1 MHRCRVNHLA
11 LMVALVCAPGVGAAT
26 HRYAVIVGHD
36 RGADGQPVLQFA
48 QDDAEKLAGVLTELG
63 GVPAND
69 LWLLRGVGVNS
80 VRVAL
85 ASVTDR
91 VRGVH
96 AADGDRA
103 VVIFYFSGHSDG
115 ESLELGAER
124 LTFTDLRAMLRNTA
138 ADVRVIVLDSCRS
151 GALLALKG
159 GQPAP
164 AFQIRLTDEI
174 NSSGEALISSS
185 AADEI
190 ALESREIRG
199 SFFTHHFV
207 SGLRGAADSSG
218 DGLVTLAEAYDYAFA
233 HTLRSTAATTV
244 GPQHPTY
251 AYRLSGQGDLVMTD
265 LTSRSASLT
274 LPGGLDRA
282 LVVDRKS
289 ARVLAETG
297 PGGAHELALPAGEY
311 LVRAALGK
319 VDLAASVTL
328 QKGERRTLASS
339 ELSPG
344 NLELAQVKGSLEM
357 ENKSWSIAFGVS
369 RGVAAGALVQPAL
382 RISRE
387 VGSWGY
393 AAQIGSAEGPDFR
406 ESSMLVSVTRDFA
419 RIDRG
424 ALTAGAGLAAGAGAI
439 LQARRYE
446 PTAWSPAA
454 SAGVQ
459 ASFGVRLVHRIWLG
473 VCGQFAAEVLRVDSK
488 TTVRPLP
495 SAFVGLSYG
504 R

>member
-11 LMVALVCAPGVGAAT
+11 LMVALVCAQGVGAAT
-26 HRYAVIVGHD
+26 HRYAVMVGHD

-48 QDDAEKLAGVLTELG
+48 QDDAEKLARVLTELG
-63 GVPAND
+63 GVAAND

-96 AADGDRA
+96 AADGARA
-103 VVIFYFSGHSDG
+103 VVVFYFSGHSDG

-124 LTFTDLRAMLRNTA
+124 LTFTDLRAMVRNTA

-233 HTLRSTAATTV
+233 HTLRATAATTV

-251 AYRLSGQGDLVMTD
+251 TYRLSGQGDLVMTD

-319 VDLAASVTL
+319 VDLAATVTL
-328 QKGERRTLASS
+328 QKGERRTLASA
-339 ELSPG
+339 ELTPG
-344 NLELAQVKGSLEM
+344 TVEV

-369 RGVAAGALVQPAL
+369 RGVAAEALVQPTL

-393 AAQIGSAEGPDFR
+393 AAQIGSAEGLDFR
-406 ESSMLVSVTRDFA
+406 ESSMLVSVTRDLA
-419 RIDRG
+419 RIDHG

-459 ASFGVRLVHRIWLG
+459 ASFGVRLVHRTSLV

>member
-11 LMVALVCAPGVGAAT
+11 LMVALVCAQGVGAAT
-26 HRYAVIVGHD
+26 HRYAVMVGHD

-48 QDDAEKLAGVLTELG
+48 QDDAEKLARVLTELG
-63 GVPAND
+63 GVAAND

-85 ASVTDR
+85 ASVADR

-124 LTFTDLRAMLRNTA
+124 LTFTDLRAMVRNTA

-233 HTLRSTAATTV
+233 HTLRATAATTV

-251 AYRLSGQGDLVMTD
+251 TYRLSGQGDLVMTD

-319 VDLAASVTL
+319 VDLAATVTL
-328 QKGERRTLASS
+328 QKGERRTLASA
-339 ELSPG
+339 ELTPG
-344 NLELAQVKGSLEM
+344 TVEV

-369 RGVAAGALVQPAL
+369 RGVAAEALVQPTL

-393 AAQIGSAEGPDFR
+393 AAQIGSAEGLDFR

-459 ASFGVRLVHRIWLG
+459 ASFGVRLVHRTSLV

-504 R
+504 Q

>member
-1 MHRCRVNHLA
+1 MDRCRVNHLA
-11 LMVALVCAPGVGAAT
+11 LMVALVCAQGVGAAT

-36 RGADGQPVLQFA
+36 RGADGQPDLQFA
-48 QDDAEKLAGVLTELG
+48 QDDAEKLARVLTELG
-63 GVPAND
+63 GVAAND

-91 VRGVH
+91 IRAVH
-96 AADGDRA
+96 AAGGDRA

-115 ESLELGAER
+115 ESLELGGER
-124 LTFTDLRAMLRNTA
+124 LSFTDLRAMLRNVA

-233 HTLRSTAATTV
+233 HTLRTTAATTV

-251 AYRLSGQGDLVMTD
+251 TYRLSGQGDLVMTD

-274 LPGGLDRA
+274 LPGGLDRT

-328 QKGERRTLASS
+328 QKGERRTLASA
-339 ELSPG
+339 ELTPG
-344 NLELAQVKGSLEM
+344 TLELAQVKGSVDV

-369 RGVAAGALVQPAL
+369 RGVAAGVQPAL

-419 RIDRG
+419 RIDHG

-439 LQARRYE
+439 LQIHGSE
-446 PTAWSPAA
+446 PNAWSPAA
-454 SAGVQ
+454 TAGVQ
-459 ASFGVRLVHRIWLG
+459 ASFGVRLVHPMWLG
-473 VCGQFAAEVLRVDSK
+473 VCGQFAAEVLQVDSK

>member
-1 MHRCRVNHLA
+1 
-11 LMVALVCAPGVGAAT
+11 MVALVCAEGAGAAT

-48 QDDAEKLAGVLTELG
+48 QDDAEKLARVLTELG
-63 GVPAND
+63 GVAARE
-69 LWLLRGVGVNS
+69 LWLLRGVGVAS
-80 VRVAL
+80 VRAAL
-85 ASVTDR
+85 ASVADR

-96 AADGDRA
+96 AAEGDRA

-115 ESLELGAER
+115 ESLELGGER
-124 LTFTDLRAMLRNTA
+124 LTFTDLRTMLRDTA
-138 ADVRVIVLDSCRS
+138 ADVRVVVLDSCRS

-174 NSSGEALISSS
+174 TSTGEALISSS

-218 DGLVTLAEAYDYAFA
+218 DGLVTLAEAYDYAFT
-233 HTLRSTAATTV
+233 HTLRATAATTV

-251 AYRLSGQGDLVMTD
+251 TYRLSGQGDLVMTD

-297 PGGAHELALPAGEY
+297 PGGAHELALPAGDY

-319 VDLAASVTL
+319 ADLVASVTL

-339 ELSPG
+339 ELTPG
-344 NLELAQVKGSLEM
+344 SLEHAQVKGSTATED
-357 ENKSWSIAFGVS
+357 KTWTIAFGLT
-369 RGVAAGALVQPAL
+369 RGVAAGARVQPAL

-387 VGSWGY
+387 VGPWGY
-393 AAQIGSAEGPDFR
+393 AVQGATAEGSDFR
-406 ESSMLVSVTRDFA
+406 ESSMFVSVTHDLVRMDRD
-419 RIDRG
+419 
-424 ALTAGAGLAAGAGAI
+424 TVEAGAGLAAAVGAVF
-439 LQARRYE
+439 QARSYE

-454 SAGVQ
+454 TAGVQ
-459 ASFGVRLVHRIWLG
+459 ASFAVRLVRRAWL
-473 VCGQFAAEVLRVDSK
+473 VLSGQLAAEVLREDSK
-488 TTVRPLP
+488 TALRPVP
-495 SAFVGLSYG
+495 SAFLGLSYG